1 MRTIRVLLAV
11 LFATAGVW
19 PASAEVPGIVMHD
32 SPKTLP
38 NFQFQDG
45 DGHVRTITDFPNKV
59 VLLNVWATW
68 CVPCRKEMPTLDR
81 LQGKLGGNGFE
92 VVALSIDR
100 GGLDA
105 VRKFYGEIG
114 ISHLATY
121 VDPSGKA
128 FRDLAVVG
136 LPTTLLIDRAGRELG
151 RLVGP
156 AEWDAPD
163 TIAFVRQHID
173 QQSGARGPV
182 AGEQGKESHP

>member
-1 MRTIRVLLAV
+1 MRTILVLLAV

-19 PASAEVPGIVMHD
+19 PVSAEVPGIVMHD
-32 SPKTLP
+32 SPRTLP

-45 DGHVRTITDFPNKV
+45 DGHVRSITDFRNNV

-81 LQGKLGGNGFE
+81 LQSKLGGNGFE

-100 GGLDA
+100 GGLNA

-114 ISHLATY
+114 ISLLAIY

-156 AEWDAPD
+156 SEWDAPD

-173 QQSGARGPV
+173 RQSGARRP
-182 AGEQGKESHP
+182 AEQGKESRP